1 MNAIAPMPIPAAPP
15 AREPRADAPDAAPA
29 DPADK
34 RFSDLLGDA
43 PGAAKTAESSTSKVS
58 RKQDNKDEPAESEN
72 SDAAPLL
79 WLNGIEPAIAPV
91 LTGVAGNASS
101 LLPDD
106 GKSSGDQAPTPDNTA
121 NAGLT
126 PPPAT
131 LPTPLMA
138 LLAAVDA
145 ANPAAP
151 PMTPDTSGISKA
163 SPAPVSPA
171 ANNPAILA
179 ALAPDASATT
189 ALTDKPLP
197 LQIAQVSPAASATN
211 FADEIK
217 LATRLLQDLAP
228 TGDVAATPP
237 SHLPAANEL
246 RPTTAPVL
254 VPGPPADLRGGNFDQ
269 QIGKHL
275 LWMSEQRIDQATI
288 QVSPE
293 HLGPLEVRLRMD
305 GDKVFAQF
313 SSAHSEVRQVLETTI
328 PRLRDML
335 GTQGLTLAQA
345 DVGQQG
351 QWQQPAQD
359 NSAPGNGALATDAIG
374 DSDSDIGRSP
384 QQTPRSLSARILRL
398 LDEYA

>member
-1 MNAIAPMPIPAAPP
+1 MNAIAPMPIPATPP
-15 AREPRADAPDAAPA
+15 AREPRTDSTDAAA
-29 DPADK
+29 SDPADK

-43 PGAAKTAESSTSKVS
+43 PGAAKTAESSPSKVS
-58 RKQDNKDEPAESEN
+58 RKQDSKDEPAEPEN
-72 SDAAPLL
+72 SDATPLL
-79 WLNGIEPAIAPV
+79 WLSGIEPAIAPK
-91 LTGVAGNASS
+91 LTGIAGNASS

-106 GKSSGDQAPTPDNTA
+106 GQPSGDPAPVPDNSA
-121 NAGLT
+121 NAG
-126 PPPAT
+126 PNA

-145 ANPAAP
+145 GNPATP
-151 PMTPDTSGISKA
+151 PVPPDASGIGKA
-163 SPAPVSPA
+163 APAPVSPA
-171 ANNPAILA
+171 ANNPAALAALA
-179 ALAPDASATT
+179 ALAPDASAT
-189 ALTDKPLP
+189 APPADKPLP
-197 LQIAQVSPAASATN
+197 LQIAQALPAANTTN

-228 TGDVAATPP
+228 ADDRAAAPP
-237 SHLPAANEL
+237 SQLPAANEL
-246 RPTTAPVL
+246 RPATAPAL

-313 SSAHSEVRQVLETTI
+313 SSAHSEVRQVLETAM

-335 GTQGLTLAQA
+335 GAQGLTLAQA

-351 QWQQPAQD
+351 QWQPPAHD
-359 NSAPGNGALATDAIG
+359 NGGPGRGTAGVDALG
-374 DSDSDIGRSP
+374 DSEIGGTLR
-384 QQTPRSLSARILRL
+384 QTPKGLSARILRL